1 LGSYAGYFE
10 GDVKVT
16 KKVMSVDSG
25 DADMKAYIYGKIDTS
40 TTGAIVTSAS
50 SDGFSIVRN
59 DTGDYTVNFVNPP
72 GTTVAYTVIASMD
85 NENIGFISV
94 KNYNSYFK
102 VYTYSTD
109 EAGIKKDRDFTF
121 VVYKK

>member
-25 DADMKAYIYGKIDTS
+25 DADMKAYIYGKITTS
-40 TTGAIVTSAS
+40 TTGAIIVTSAS
-50 SDGFSIVRN
+50 SDGF
-59 DTGDYTVNFVNPP
+59 TVERTAIGEYKVTFGNNLLN
-72 GTTVAYTVIASMD
+72 YDKYMVISTMD
-85 NENIGFISV
+85 STSKGFISV
-94 KNYNSYFK
+94 SNYNGYFK
-102 VYTYSTD
+102 VLTYAID
-109 EAGIKKDRDFTF
+109 GNAADRFFTF